1 MTETPVASL
10 PNVLQKQ
17 VESARSA
24 FAQGNDARVIELC
37 RELVAAAPACLP
49 VRKLLRAAQLRQT
62 ARPRGLLAKALGGL
76 STAPFRFTG
85 HVQLGRDPAKALE
98 SAQRMLDADPHSRP
112 GLTLLGEAATALG
125 WKETAVFAYEALRD
139 IEPDNP
145 ATLVALGRAHLAA
158 GRPPAAVQCA
168 EAALRIESFN
178 GPAQTLL
185 KDASVAQ
192 TMQAGRWEDR
202 GDFRGKLKS

>member
-1 MTETPVASL
+1 MAETSVASL
-10 PNVLQKQ
+10 PAALQKQ

-37 RELVAAAPACLP
+37 RVILAAAPACLP
-49 VRKLLRAAQLRQT
+49 VRKLQRAAQLRQT
-62 ARPRGLLAKALGGL
+62 ARPSGFLAKALGGM
-76 STAPFRFTG
+76 STAPFRLTG
-85 HVQLGRDPAKALE
+85 NLQLGRDPAKALE
-98 SAQRMLDADPHSRP
+98 SAERMLETDPFSRA
-112 GLTLLGEAATALG
+112 GLNLLGEAATALG
-125 WKETAVFAYEALRD
+125 WHETAVFAYEALRE

-145 ATLVALGRAHLAA
+145 ATLVALGWAQLAA
-158 GRPPAAVQCA
+158 GRPPAAVQSA

-185 KDASVAQ
+185 KDASVAL
-192 TMQAGRWEDR
+192 TMKAGRWEDG